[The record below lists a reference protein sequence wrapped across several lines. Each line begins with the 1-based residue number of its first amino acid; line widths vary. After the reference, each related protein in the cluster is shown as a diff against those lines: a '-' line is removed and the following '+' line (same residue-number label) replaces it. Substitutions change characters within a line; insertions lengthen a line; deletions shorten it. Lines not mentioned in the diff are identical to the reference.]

1 VLRTLLALL
10 FVSVA
15 SFSLA
20 AQESAPE
27 LLLTPRRLHRLKL
40 DSQRQTQ
47 RWTALEDRVRN
58 VPDSPERGFELA
70 LYSAVKGDDSFCH
83 EAARWALGHRTEYRQ
98 SALVANWCEAA
109 IDGDERMAILASRVP
124 ENSAKPFTAARD
136 KLFMQVARGEASRN
150 SIRAQWAQLLPLIQR
165 DPRVCLP
172 EFYALFEFLDVADKS
187 FRVDLR
193 QDDGHLFANMPS
205 VFLLSLSTGE
215 LEKPDW
221 QTRIAGLMMV
231 SVDPNLQGSSFVQG
245 WAMEDPKTTHQGTGV
260 AYEFLWAN
268 PYLPGL
274 GFYNMQPWVYDAPS
288 GLLLARSSW
297 DAGACRVSWFHKTSA
312 FEGCLP
318 DERTTSANFGKL
330 TLLPIAQLC
339 ATVPR
344 QGSRTFILSN
354 LKPGATVQWEEQKKK
369 RSGTADASGL
379 FLVSAEIT
387 GKVCEAKSN

>member
-15 SFSLA
+15 SFSLT

-47 RWTALEDRVRN
+47 RWVTLENRVKT

-70 LYSAVKGDDSFCH
+70 LYAAVSGDDTFCH
-83 EAARWALGHRTEYRQ
+83 EAARWAIDHRTEYRQ
-98 SALVANWCEAA
+98 LALVATWCEATINA
-109 IDGDERMAILASRVP
+109 DDRKAILAATVS
-124 ENSAKPFTAARD
+124 ENPAKPFTSARD
-136 KLFMQVARGEASRN
+136 KLFLQIARGEASRG
-150 SIRAQWAQLLPLIQR
+150 SIRAQWARLLPLIQR

-187 FRVDLR
+187 FRMDLR
-193 QDDGHLFANMPS
+193 QDDGQLFGIMPS
-205 VFLLSLSTGE
+205 VFLLSLPSGQIE
-215 LEKPDW
+215 RPDW

-231 SVDPNLQGSSFVQG
+231 NLDPNLQGSSFVQS
-245 WAMEDPKTTHQGTGV
+245 WAMEDPKTVHQGPGV

-274 GFYNMQPWVYDAPS
+274 GFYNMQPWVYHESS
-288 GLLLARSSW
+288 GLLLARTSW
-297 DAGACRVSWFHKTSA
+297 DAGACRVSAFHKSPEFA
-312 FEGCLP
+312 HCP
-318 DERTTSANFGKL
+318 SDARRTRIDFGKL
-330 TLLPIAQLC
+330 ILLPIERLC
-339 ATVPR
+339 VTVQPQR
-344 QGSRTFILSN
+344 DRTVILSN
-354 LKPGATVQWEEQKKK
+354 LEPRATVQWQEGRKKM
-369 RSGTADASGL
+369 SLTADASGL
-379 FLVSAEIT
+379 LLLSAETT